1 MPDLDDK
8 HDKFAVA
15 HLINNPVITDPD
27 TQPAVLVGQ
36 GLCSV
41 RARISAE
48 GASSGLDAPGDLGV

>member
-15 HLINNPVITDPD
+15 HFIDNPVITNPD

-41 RARISAE
+41 RARINTK
-48 GASSGLDAPGDLGV
+48 GASCGLDAPGGLRV